1 MLEQAIALAVEQH
14 RGQVDK
20 AGQPYILHPLRVMAA
35 VSGETAQIV
44 AVLHDVVEDCN
55 ITFADLRARGFTEEI
70 IVALDG
76 VTRRDNETYDEFI
89 TRSGQN
95 PFSRQVK
102 LADLQDNMD
111 IRRLPI
117 ELTDK
122 DISRLQRYRYAWAM
136 LTQAETDTTSIHDS
150 LF

>member
-20 AGQPYILHPLRVMAA
+20 AGQPYILHPLRVMLA

-55 ITFADLRARGFTEEI
+55 ITFDDLRCLGFTEEVI
-70 IVALDG
+70 MALDG
-76 VTRRDNETYDEFI
+76 VTRRDDETYSEFI
-89 TRSGQN
+89 ARSGQN
-95 PFSRQVK
+95 PISRQVK

-111 IRRLPI
+111 IRRLPV
-117 ELTDK
+117 ELTNK
-122 DISRLQRYRYAWAM
+122 DISRLQRYRRAWATLM
-136 LTQAETDTTSIHDS
+136 GE
-150 LF
+150 